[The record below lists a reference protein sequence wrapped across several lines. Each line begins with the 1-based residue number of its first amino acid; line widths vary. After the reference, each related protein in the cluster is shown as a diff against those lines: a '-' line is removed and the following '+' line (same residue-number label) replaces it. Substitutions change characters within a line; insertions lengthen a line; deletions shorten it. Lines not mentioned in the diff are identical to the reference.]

1 LSSPRRAARLL
12 RWLLAGG
19 LLVAG
24 GAGCGGGEEELWR
37 VEKGAFLH
45 QVRAEGVLRAA
56 VTHKLNAPRAE
67 QTLRVAWLAEDGKRV
82 EAGEVVARFDRQPVD
97 QQMLTGRRDLEKA
110 ELDGLRLERQDRA
123 QRGDLATT
131 QETAELERNFAQQ
144 FRKQDE
150 TVFSRQQIAESTID
164 QELAATRSESAAAA
178 LGSQERLARAE
189 AELVSIAK
197 RKAML
202 QIDLA
207 SKGYEALEVRTPQA
221 GIFLRTRGG
230 PRGERLEPGGELWPG
245 MPIGEVP
252 LAGDLQ
258 AEVYVLEA
266 DAGGLAAGQE
276 AEVRIDAQPEK
287 LYRARITRLDAAAR
301 PRFRGSPVQ
310 TFAVTLAF
318 EKPAEITGKLGQQV
332 TARLIVA
339 RRDEALVV
347 PRQAIAQRDGKNF
360 ALVRRGGRTESV
372 EVALGP
378 AAAGRVVV
386 ESGLEEGDLLLLPR
400 AAAEADSG
408 AATPAGG
415 GAAGGPG
422 R

>member
-1 LSSPRRAARLL
+1 LSSGCRGARRL

-19 LLVAG
+19 LLLA
-24 GAGCGGGEEELWR
+24 GAGCGGREEGLWR
-37 VEKGAFLH
+37 VEKVPFLH

-110 ELDGLRLERQDRA
+110 ELDGRRLERQDRA

-131 QETAELERNFAQQ
+131 RETAELEREFAQQ

-164 QELAATRSESAAAA
+164 QELAATRSNSAAEA
-178 LGSQERLARAE
+178 LGSQERLARTE
-189 AELVSIAK
+189 AELVEIAK

-221 GIFLRTRGG
+221 GIFLRSRGG
-230 PRGERLEPGGELWPG
+230 PRGERLEPGGEMWPG

-287 LYRARITRLDAAAR
+287 LYRAKITRLDAAAR

-310 TFAVTLAF
+310 TFAVTLTF
-318 EKPAEITGKLGQQV
+318 DPPAEIAGKLGQQV

-339 RRDEALVV
+339 RRDAALVV
-347 PRQAIAQRDGKNF
+347 PRQAIEQRDGKNI
-360 ALVRRGGRTESV
+360 ALVRRGGRNESV

-386 ESGLEEGDLLLLPR
+386 ESGLVEGDLLVLPR
-400 AAAEADSG
+400 SAGEDG
-408 AATPAGG
+408 AAGSA
-415 GAAGGPG
+415 GAAGGGGGG